1 MLSHP
6 LAVRSARHAALSGLN
21 KLRKNFFR
29 PVSFETIFAFGRA
42 AVRYLPGQPLLSPKS
57 VLCYALSMTAKKLKD
72 ALQRVEA
79 WPEAA
84 QVELAEL
91 ALEIDA
97 ESGIGIYK
105 PTPAELKGIDRGLK
119 AARDGRIATGDRVE
133 ELFKKHRPA

>member
-6 LAVRSARHAALSGLN
+6 LAVRSARHAAPSGLN
-21 KLRKNFFR
+21 KLRRNFFR

-57 VLCYALSMTAKKLKD
+57 VLCYALSMTAKKL
-72 ALQRVEA
+72 
-79 WPEAA
+79 PEAA
-84 QVELAEL
+84 QVELAEF

-97 ESGIGIYK
+97 ELGIGIYK

-119 AARDGRIATGDRVE
+119 AAREGRIATGDRVE